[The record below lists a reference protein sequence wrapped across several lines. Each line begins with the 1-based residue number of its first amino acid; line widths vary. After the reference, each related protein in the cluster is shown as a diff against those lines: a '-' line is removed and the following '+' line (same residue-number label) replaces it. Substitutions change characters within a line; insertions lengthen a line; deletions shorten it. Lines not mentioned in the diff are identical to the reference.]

1 MWNRIFKEISDRLT
15 VPPIPTMNID
25 TSRNWQDTYRCFE
38 DLRLGTEN
46 AKSPCPCVE
55 PVTSK
60 FVANVTRHEEF
71 RFNSLLH
78 RLSMSRQGA
87 PLQEGASGDPIF
99 VDFFRFSQFYP
110 NSKDPDRKM
119 ARAPLHFFGTVACS
133 CHLFLVTISCK
144 QRPRHSPPTLRS
156 LWLSRTVCMLFD
168 AFLEDSQE
176 DAFGGRN

>member
-1 MWNRIFKEISDRLT
+1 M
-15 VPPIPTMNID
+15 
-25 TSRNWQDTYRCFE
+25 
-38 DLRLGTEN
+38 
-46 AKSPCPCVE
+46 E

-78 RLSMSRQGA
+78 RLSMSRHGA

-119 ARAPLHFFGTVACS
+119 ARAPLHFFGTVAFVFGYD
-133 CHLFLVTISCK
+133 LL
-144 QRPRHSPPTLRS
+144 QAAPQ
-156 LWLSRTVCMLFD
+156 
-168 AFLEDSQE
+168 AFSSYVEVFMVIADCLHAVRCVS
-176 DAFGGRN
+176 